1 VQPVLLILEDLHRAD
16 QSTLE
21 LLAFPVRSLRDV
33 PVLRLATYRS
43 DELHRR
49 HPLRPLLTGW
59 DRVRS
64 MHRIE
69 LRRFDRDEVAA
80 QLDAI
85 LARRSEPALVDL
97 VCDRSGGN
105 AFLVKEL
112 AGSCAPEATRPTCRP
127 RCGTS
132 C

>member
-1 VQPVLLILEDLHRAD
+1 
-16 QSTLE
+16 
-21 LLAFPVRSLRDV
+21 
-33 PVLRLATYRS
+33 
-43 DELHRR
+43 
-49 HPLRPLLTGW
+49 LRPLLTGW